1 LGILRLIQ
9 AQAQEIS
16 RFSQPQTGFSLQT
29 TDNGL
34 VTRNL
39 LYALLGL
46 IGLGVVISLLPAPQS
61 PAKAE
66 VRLSGVQLELY
77 PAADPDAKW
86 EFRAKDVVY
95 NPETRESVVDLVGVG
110 KRILGST
117 TDLELKT
124 DQITIDSSD
133 NLRTNQ
139 ARIFIPKGCYF
150 LRLSSSG
157 SNMVFIDQNA
167 GYRAPNVD
175 VDSENLNA
183 IGTDFSAN
191 FDMTNTNAYFEFKA
205 ADKAI
210 KKCEEVQVAFLK

>member
-1 LGILRLIQ
+1 
-9 AQAQEIS
+9 
-16 RFSQPQTGFSLQT
+16 
-29 TDNGL
+29 

-46 IGLGVVISLLPAPQS
+46 IGLGVVISLLPAPKS

-95 NPETRESVVDLVGVG
+95 NPETRESVVQLVGAG
-110 KRILGST
+110 RRILDNK

-124 DQITIDSSD
+124 DQITIDASD
-133 NLRTNQ
+133 NLRTSQ
-139 ARIFIPKGCYF
+139 ARIFIPNGCYF
-150 LRLSSSG
+150 LRLSSNG
-157 SNMVFIDQNA
+157 ANMVLIDQNA

-210 KKCEEVQVAFLK
+210 KKCADVQVAFLK